1 MFKILQFA
9 WLQISFFFFFCISFI
24 MSNKCSSPGNTVWII
39 FFFFNYYLM
48 LPQDMVYESIL
59 KDLFFYIYIYLISVL
74 EWFHLSITNWWLGW
88 RIRQES
94 DCLLFETNFYSF
106 CKSWFLWQKAVLR
119 EHRYC
124 IKNSCCSSYFWYSS
138 CAISVTYHFT
148 SNRLNLYI
156 AESLKS
162 YLSIKNESF
171 STVLSSLQ
179 KHLDTCFDSIS
190 S

>member
-1 MFKILQFA
+1 MNH
-9 WLQISFFFFFCISFI
+9 FFFFL
-24 MSNKCSSPGNTVWII
+24 II
-39 FFFFNYYLM
+39 IWCFHRIWYM
-48 LPQDMVYESIL
+48 KVYWKIYFSL
-59 KDLFFYIYIYLISVL
+59 YIYLISVL